1 MTPRPAAHGPTIWR
15 IEMDAEMIPENI
27 NTYWK
32 TTDVQRTWRSHG
44 WTPPSEDPDVQA
56 KWNFF
61 RTLDTEHQQ

>member
-1 MTPRPAAHGPTIWR
+1 M
-15 IEMDAEMIPENI
+15 MDAEMIPENI